1 MGSQA
6 LQILRQGVWASLT
19 GGWYVDPHQS
29 TFSNCFHLYLWIFLL
44 AFPFLLYMALP
55 PSLVVAGVYS
65 AVVAVFFTAIKVV
78 NYRLHAMFD
87 LGEIVEKKQASLTT
101 EAPKMEDGD
110 EGLGANEANQHRD
123 SHVGVEMTVF
133 RKVNST
139 PPVRCSSQ
147 HSLFG
152 LNQVSVRI
160 SRLSKE
166 DSSNLLSCTDRTL
179 YLFRCFLF
187 CRAGID
193 SVRVVAELTIIIVF
207 PPGAPSVVQS
217 CIAATL
223 GSDFPG
229 LLGISGVSAGFG
241 EPGRCLSIP
250 PSPSSQEDGGEKEPS
265 PEAEELTG
273 QLSQQS
279 PRDNEVGAYSPLGPS
294 AESGSLGDTPLSPLI
309 KSSLSEELS
318 ENLLGLGLD
327 PVTFAPGTD
336 HPGSRSGVALAAGST
351 DSCFSA
357 GGATTDRETL
367 STVSSYRSEKTDST
381 QLESPSFSQPRPAD
395 GQTSPPAPNSSPS
408 SSGHSEVCDLD
419 RTVTVPPLPPPRQ
432 ANSVPSGL
440 ALGLVCSEPAL
451 PISSTPFLLPDQPAL
466 QAQPVV
472 RPKDLK
478 LLRASGGSVGHRPGR
493 RKAPRRRAAAG
504 SSSFDCGSYRRH
516 HNHRQHRDYI
526 PVRNR
531 LGAKAYSESLFEDS
545 SDEDDGSDMSAGSSL
560 GSQRRYSSDDDDDE
574 DDSSSSTSCYSPDLA
589 NTGVTSPLPSA
600 AQLPTQREGDET
612 AGLSHPRAAHR
623 SSSTASAKTHARVLS
638 MDGAGG
644 GQSST
649 PALPSN
655 LITMPSTSTPAPRSL
670 TMSKSDLEA
679 RTIHTDGFSGA
690 HHNRLGSIGG
700 SWTGNQMGWRA
711 EELVEEGAVGGAM
724 APDDG
729 DKHESVSSVKRT
741 QAIRRRH
748 NAGSN
753 PTPPPSTMGSPPS
766 LQDLQRART
775 SSHSRTRALPSALQF
790 ASSLLLPRSGIH
802 EASTFDDTSEGAV
815 HYFYDES
822 GVKRSYTFGPAGGGY
837 EDPVQERERQ
847 SQSSSFT
854 STEVQEGA
862 QVLSMLQPRPVV
874 LQGMQV
880 RRVPLEMPE
889 FDLNHESLQE
899 SQENTLMIEEKAIP
913 KQYYRFWV
921 LPGKWLKVRYDRL
934 ALMALLDRNRRVG
947 ENVFAVVLA
956 SLVAFLGFLLML
968 QGFFRDIWVFQFCLV
983 IASCQYSLLKSVQPD
998 AASPMH
1004 GHNWIIVYSRPV
1016 YFCLCCVMIWIFDL
1030 SAGSGNLQSF
1040 SLYGVTF
1047 FSVDFLLCVRDMLIV
1062 FALCFPVIFLFGL
1075 LPQVNTF
1082 VMCLLEQIDMHVFGG
1097 SATTSPLSSL
1107 YSLIRSMLVA
1117 ALLYGF
1123 CLGAISTP
1131 WGDAHVPVLFSVF
1144 CGLLLALSY
1153 HLSRQSSD
1161 PTILWYRISSQT
1173 TVLLVYVY
1181 FFTLVSFETL
1191 FFRSLVKS
1199 KLFPELENRT
1209 PEEPPVEIKDPLP
1222 EKLHNSVKEILHSD
1236 LVVCPLMAV
1245 ITFAISASTV
1255 FIALQPALS
1264 FVLYILAGVVGFI
1277 THYLLPQLRKQL
1289 PWFCLAHPVLRSRE
1303 YSQFEVR
1310 DAAQLMWFEKLYAWL
1325 QCVEKYFIYPAV
1337 VLNSL
1342 TTEARAVGQNHK
1354 ELDIYSRALF
1364 ISVAGMKLLRSS
1376 FCTPSQQYVTLC
1388 FTTLFFH
1395 FDYPNFSE
1403 TFLIDY
1409 YFMSILFSKM
1419 WDLLY
1424 KLRFVL
1430 TYIAPW
1436 QITWGS
1442 AFHAFAQP
1450 FAVPHSA
1457 VLFVQAI
1464 FSAFFSTPLN
1474 PVLGSAV
1481 FVTSYTRPVKFWER
1495 DYNTKR
1501 VDHSNTRLATQ
1512 LDRNP
1517 GADDNNLNSI
1527 FYEHLTRSLQHSLC
1541 GDLLLGRWGNYAT
1554 GDCFILASD
1563 YLNALV
1569 HIIEIGNGLVTFQLR
1584 GLEFR
1589 GTYCQQREV
1598 EAITEGVEEDEGCC
1612 CCEPGHLPHMLSFNA
1627 AFGQRWLAWEVAAT
1641 KYVLEGYSISDNN
1654 AASMLQVFDLRK
1666 ILITYYVKSII
1677 YYVNR
1682 SSKLEDWLSNEAI
1695 QEALRPCLG
1704 SNYVDSDPTFNLN
1717 IDEDYDH
1724 RASGI
1729 TPASFCMVYLDWIQY
1744 CNSRRQTP
1752 VTCERDS
1759 PLVTLCFGLCILG
1772 RRALGTAS
1780 HSMSASLEP
1789 FLYGL
1794 HALFKGDFRITSPRD
1809 EWVFADMDLLNR
1821 VVAPG
1826 VRMSLKLHQDHFT
1839 SPDEYEDPTVLYDA
1853 ITANEEKM
1861 LISHEGDPVWRSAIL
1876 ANMPSLLALRHI
1888 MDDGSDEYKIIMLN
1902 KRFLSF
1908 RVIKVN
1914 RECVRG
1920 LWAGQQQELVFLRN
1934 RNPERG
1940 SIQNAKQAL
1949 RNMINSSCDQP
1960 IGYPIYVSPLT
1971 TSYAGGHSQL
1981 RSVWGGPVSPH
1992 NIYAWLI
1999 SSWDRRSEL
2008 WLCVHARRLQK
2019 GCGAGCNSGG
2029 NIEDSDCG
2037 GGSASISANPA
2048 IHTTHS
2054 TPASSLPQ

>member
-87 LGEIVEKKQASLTT
+87 LGEIVEKKQASLTA
-101 EAPKMEDGD
+101 EAPRTEEGD
-110 EGLGANEANQHRD
+110 EGSGVHDGNQHRD

-152 LNQVSVRI
+152 LNQVSVR
-160 SRLSKE
+160 
-166 DSSNLLSCTDRTL
+166 
-179 YLFRCFLF
+179 
-187 CRAGID
+187 
-193 SVRVVAELTIIIVF
+193 LTIF
-207 PPGAPSVVQS
+207 YCCTQS
-217 CIAATL
+217 FFSL
-223 GSDFPG
+223 HHF
-229 LLGISGVSAGFG
+229 
-241 EPGRCLSIP
+241 
-250 PSPSSQEDGGEKEPS
+250 SS
-265 PEAEELTG
+265 T
-273 QLSQQS
+273 
-279 PRDNEVGAYSPLGPS
+279 
-294 AESGSLGDTPLSPLI
+294 SLGDTPLSPLI

-327 PVTFAPGTD
+327 PVAFAPGTE

-395 GQTSPPAPNSSPS
+395 GQSSASAKAMGSNVPEHAEDPSGQDRTLVEGEDLPPAPSDIAPPPPLQNSSPS

-419 RTVTVPPLPPPRQ
+419 RSVPVPPLPPPRQ

-440 ALGLVCSEPAL
+440 ALGLVCSEP
-451 PISSTPFLLPDQPAL
+451 PAL
-466 QAQPVV
+466 QAQQVV

-478 LLRASGGSVGHRPGR
+478 LLRASGSSVGHRPGR
-493 RKAPRRRAAAG
+493 RKAPRRRAGAG

-560 GSQRRYSSDDDDDE
+560 GSQRRYSSDDDDDDDD

-589 NTGVTSPLPSA
+589 NTGITSPLPTA
-600 AQLPTQREGDET
+600 AQLPTPREGDLPET
-612 AGLSHPRAAHR
+612 AGPSHSRAAQR

-644 GQSST
+644 SQSNT
-649 PALPSN
+649 AALPST
-655 LITMPSTSTPAPRSL
+655 LLTMPSTSTPAPRTL
-670 TMSKSDLEA
+670 TISKSDLEA
-679 RTIHTDGFSGA
+679 RNIHTDGFLGT
-690 HHNRLGSIGG
+690 HHHRLDSLGG

-711 EELVEEGAVGGAM
+711 GELVEEGAVGGAM
-724 APDDG
+724 APEDG
-729 DKHESVSSVKRT
+729 GKHDSVSSVKRT

-753 PTPPPSTMGSPPS
+753 PTPPPSTMGSPPR
-766 LQDLQRART
+766 L
-775 SSHSRTRALPSALQF
+775 
-790 ASSLLLPRSGIH
+790 
-802 EASTFDDTSEGAV
+802 
-815 HYFYDES
+815 
-822 GVKRSYTFGPAGGGY
+822 
-837 EDPVQERERQ
+837 
-847 SQSSSFT
+847 
-854 STEVQEGA
+854 
-862 QVLSMLQPRPVV
+862 
-874 LQGMQV
+874 
-880 RRVPLEMPE
+880 
-889 FDLNHESLQE
+889 FDLDHESLQE
-899 SQENTLMIEEKAIP
+899 SQENTLMIEEKAKP

-921 LPGKWLKVRYDRL
+921 LPGKWLRVRYDRL
-934 ALMALLDRNRRVG
+934 ALLALLDRNRRVG

-956 SLVAFLGFLLML
+956 SLVAFLGFLLLL

-1030 SAGSGNLQSF
+1030 SGRSGSLQPF

-1047 FSVDFLLCVRDMLIV
+1047 FSAHFLLCVRDMLIV

-1082 VMCLLEQIDMHVFGG
+1082 VMCLLEQIDMHIFGG
-1097 SATTSPLSSL
+1097 TATTSPLSSL
-1107 YSLIRSMLVA
+1107 FSLIRSVLVA

-1123 CLGAISTP
+1123 CLGAITAP

-1161 PTILWYRISSQT
+1161 PTILW
-1173 TVLLVYVY
+1173 
-1181 FFTLVSFETL
+1181 
-1191 FFRSLVKS
+1191 SLVRS

-1222 EKLHNSVKEILHSD
+1222 EKLRNSVKEILHSD
-1236 LVVCPLMAV
+1236 LVMCPLMAV

-1342 TTEARAVGQNHK
+1342 TTEARTVGQNHK
-1354 ELDIYSRALF
+1354 DLDIYSRALF

-1376 FCTPSQQYVTLC
+1376 FCAPSQQYVTLC

-1395 FDYPNFSE
+1395 FDYPHFSE

-1464 FSAFFSTPLN
+1464 FSALFSTPLN

-1541 GDLLLGRWGNYAT
+1541 GDLLLGRWGNYST

-1677 YYVNR
+1677 YYVSR
-1682 SSKLEDWLSNEAI
+1682 SSKLEEWLTNETI

-1704 SNYVDSDPTFNLN
+1704 PNYVDSDPTFNLN

-1729 TPASFCMVYLDWIQY
+1729 TPTSFCMVYLDWIQY

-1759 PLVTLCFGLCILG
+1759 PLVNLCFGLCILG

-1839 SPDEYEDPTVLYDA
+1839 SPDEYEDPMVLYDA

-1992 NIYAWLI
+1992 NIYTWLI
-1999 SSWDRRSEL
+1999 SSWD
-2008 WLCVHARRLQK
+2008 RLQK

-2037 GGSASISANPA
+2037 GGSTSISTNPA
-2048 IHTTHS
+2048 VHTTQS
-2054 TPASSLPQ
+2054 TPASSLPHCPAHSSPSAVLWPRLLCQAQSASARRASWITRGTERASGLASAREADYTTRATLASGVFRAGRALTDQLQWKGKEEQYRPYAHR